1 MHMWRTFEA
10 NRNVSVSMLFFNI
23 VIFLCSFAG
32 GFLFVLSNP
41 SPRPVE
47 KQPTN
52 RTLSKSVHCSNTTP
66 YCALLGQ
73 SVCSSHEAW
82 ATYNCQMFCGK
93 CTAQTVSTSTASSTS
108 VGITASTI
116 NTRLT
121 CPVCDENLNCV
132 WNHTCF
138 HGEVCMIRNTPFTVH
153 CSKKQDCIFMKTLVN
168 EIACCEDRQCISK
181 IVP

>member
-1 MHMWRTFEA
+1 MHMWRAFEA

-47 KQPTN
+47 KQPSN
-52 RTLSKSVHCSNTTP
+52 RT
-66 YCALLGQ
+66 
-73 SVCSSHEAW
+73 
-82 ATYNCQMFCGK
+82 
-93 CTAQTVSTSTASSTS
+93 QTVSTSTASSTS
-108 VGITASTI
+108 VGSTASTT

-121 CPVCDENLNCV
+121 CPVCDENLNCD

-138 HGEVCMIRNTPFTVH
+138 LGEVCMIRNTPFTVH
-153 CSKKQDCIFMKTLVN
+153 CSKKQDCIFMQTLVN
-168 EIACCEDRQCISK
+168 EIICCEDHQCISEN
-181 IVP
+181 VP